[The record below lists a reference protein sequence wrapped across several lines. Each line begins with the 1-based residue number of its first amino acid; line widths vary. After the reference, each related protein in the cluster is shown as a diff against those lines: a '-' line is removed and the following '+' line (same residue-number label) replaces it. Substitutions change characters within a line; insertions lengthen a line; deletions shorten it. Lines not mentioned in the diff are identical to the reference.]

1 MRSRPLI
8 AAVVVAVALC
18 SGPPAFSGSSKS
30 DTSRAQWLRE
40 LERLREERERARE
53 EARQERERARAEAAR
68 AREQARLEQERARA
82 EAERQRD
89 IARQAAAKSQS
100 SSQSGSSAAS
110 ASQSSG
116 APKSDGTDRST
127 ASTAAGASRSTAAA
141 GKTPARA
148 KVDDDDDDDDQPA
161 KGGKAAAASAATSS
175 SSATATSAK
184 KSDEASS
191 RSKTAEKPSIFS
203 APPETVAEAL
213 KLLFG
218 SGSQSNTG
226 TATAPAA
233 KPATAPAAAA
243 PTFTTAARTNP
254 AANSG
259 STPAGSPPPTSPAAS
274 RTPTPKPPPVAKG
287 PPPAPIQPLRP
298 GEFRPHE
305 VLAVNLSPEALER
318 ARQSGM
324 TVAATVSVPGSNI
337 SVSRIILPPGMP
349 RHGVRGMLDPNMP
362 EHAFAMNR
370 VYRLYHAATSTE
382 LKMEAAPA
390 GPAALPAAA
399 PRIPGA
405 PTSTPQ
411 ATVEAA
417 TSAPAC
423 APGRCY
429 GATLVQWQPHLAGC
443 TRDMRVG
450 VIDTGV
456 DRSHPALRSARLT
469 ERAFTPDGHG
479 ALNDGHGTGVVALL
493 AGHPQSGTPGLV
505 PDAQFYVANVFG
517 ADERGRPVSDTFS
530 LLKAIAWLSQSG
542 VKIANVSLSGPHDPL
557 LEKAIEDYTAKGMT
571 FIAAAGNEGPTARP
585 SYPAAYP
592 QVIAVTA
599 VDRELKSYRHANRGS
614 YIDVAA
620 PGVGV
625 WTAMPGSRE
634 GPMTGTS
641 FAVPYVTA
649 MVASVHAAAPRK
661 SKHEL
666 LSLLA
671 TRDLGPDGQ
680 DPIYGR
686 GLLLAPSSCRP
697 GEGQAVARASQP
709 WAATIMR
716 ASATPG
722 R

>member
-1 MRSRPLI
+1 
-8 AAVVVAVALC
+8 
-18 SGPPAFSGSSKS
+18 
-30 DTSRAQWLRE
+30 
-40 LERLREERERARE
+40 
-53 EARQERERARAEAAR
+53 
-68 AREQARLEQERARA
+68 
-82 EAERQRD
+82 
-89 IARQAAAKSQS
+89 
-100 SSQSGSSAAS
+100 
-110 ASQSSG
+110 
-116 APKSDGTDRST
+116 
-127 ASTAAGASRSTAAA
+127 
-141 GKTPARA
+141 
-148 KVDDDDDDDDQPA
+148 
-161 KGGKAAAASAATSS
+161 
-175 SSATATSAK
+175 
-184 KSDEASS
+184 
-191 RSKTAEKPSIFS
+191 
-203 APPETVAEAL
+203 
-213 KLLFG
+213 
-218 SGSQSNTG
+218 
-226 TATAPAA
+226 
-233 KPATAPAAAA
+233 
-243 PTFTTAARTNP
+243 
-254 AANSG
+254 
-259 STPAGSPPPTSPAAS
+259 
-274 RTPTPKPPPVAKG
+274 
-287 PPPAPIQPLRP
+287 
-298 GEFRPHE
+298 

-324 TVAATVSVPGSNI
+324 MVAATVSVPGSSI

-390 GPAALPAAA
+390 GSAALPAAT
-399 PRIPGA
+399 PRLPGA

-417 TSAPAC
+417 ASAPAC

-469 ERAFTPDGHG
+469 ERTFTPDGHG

-505 PDAQFYVANVFG
+505 PDAQFYVANVFS

-530 LLKAIAWLSQSG
+530 LLKAIDWLSQSG

-557 LEKAIEDYTAKGMT
+557 LQKAIEDYTAKGMT

-599 VDRELKSYRHANRGS
+599 VDRELKSYRYANRGS

-641 FAVPYVTA
+641 FAAPYVTA
-649 MVASVHAAAPRK
+649 MVASVHAGAPRK

-671 TRDLGPDGQ
+671 TRDLGPDGH

-697 GEGQAVARASQP
+697 GEGQAIARASQH